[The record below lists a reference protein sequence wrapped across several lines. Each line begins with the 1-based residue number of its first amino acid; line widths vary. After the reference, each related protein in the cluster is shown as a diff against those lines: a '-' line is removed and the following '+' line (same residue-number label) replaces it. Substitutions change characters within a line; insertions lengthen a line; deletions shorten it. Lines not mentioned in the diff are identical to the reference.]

1 MSNPLPHSQLTEQ
14 AIGAAYEVYNELGFG
29 FLETVYEK
37 SLLIA
42 LRDHGVDAI
51 AQKPIDVWFRGE
63 VVGNY
68 IADLVVGNS
77 VLVELKSVRALIEAH
92 EVQLVN
98 YLVATGT
105 PVGLLINFGPD
116 NVDVRRKVKRLPV

>member
-1 MSNPLPHSQLTEQ
+1 MSNPLLHSELTEQ
-14 AIGAAYEVYNELGFG
+14 VIGAAYEVYNELGFG

-37 SLLIA
+37 SLVIA
-42 LRDHGVDAI
+42 LRDRGIDAT

-68 IADLVVGNS
+68 VADLVVGDS
-77 VLVELKSVRALIEAH
+77 VLVELKSVRALIESH

-116 NVDVRRKVKRLPV
+116 NVEVRRKVKRLPA